1 MRTNAFHSWARALGR
16 VAGAAATCAV
26 LAALAACGGSI
37 NKPASPGASP
47 IAGPVLNEPK
57 GLEIRQWPVD
67 DATDSIARALA
78 PYESADSPLDARTR
92 DRLRR
97 AGLRVTVV
105 PAADL
110 EAIQQTL
117 RLAGRLDQQS
127 AREFLEW
134 SLIASGPQWN
144 ALATFI
150 TDRGS
155 LALPSGRFAIFTRAW
170 VAPGEFSQTDAPAKL
185 RLDLMTRHLEEGS
198 ERPSFEDLL
207 KPQTRRTLADAGA
220 RVEALDLSTELGPDQ
235 ALILVPEYPD
245 REWTDLA
252 RLPNYIESE
261 PEQRLEIEGK
271 PADPTAGPKVPPPPT
286 LAHGL
291 LSNATDRGEP
301 TRKLV
306 LVLVARPPR
315 EFRLLR

>member
-37 NKPASPGASP
+37 NKPASPGAGP

-155 LALPSGRFAIFTRAW
+155 LALPPGRFAIFTRAW

>member
-16 VAGAAATCAV
+16 VAGTAV
-26 LAALAACGGSI
+26 AFAALAALTACGAST

>member
-1 MRTNAFHSWARALGR
+1 MRTNEFHSWACALR
-16 VAGAAATCAV
+16 HVAGAAATCAV
-26 LAALAACGGSI
+26 LAALTACGGST
-37 NKPASPGASP
+37 NKPTSPVAGP
-47 IAGPVLNEPK
+47 IVGPVLNEPK

-78 PYESADSPLDARTR
+78 PYESAESPLDARTR

-110 EAIQQTL
+110 DAIQQTL

-155 LALPSGRFAIFTRAW
+155 LALPPGRFAIFTRAW
-170 VAPGEFSQTDAPAKL
+170 VAPGEFSQSDAPAKL

-198 ERPSFEDLL
+198 ERPSLEDLL
-207 KPQTRRTLADAGA
+207 KPQQRRTLADAGA

-252 RLPNYIESE
+252 RLPNYIERE

-306 LVLVARPPR
+306 LVLVARPPH

>member
-16 VAGAAATCAV
+16 VAGPAATCAV
-26 LAALAACGGSI
+26 LATLTACGGST
-37 NKPASPGASP
+37 NKSAPPVAGPNAS
-47 IAGPVLNEPK
+47 PVLNEPK

-97 AGLRVTVV
+97 AGLRVAVV

-155 LALPSGRFAIFTRAW
+155 LALPPGRFAIFTRAW

>member
-16 VAGAAATCAV
+16 VAGTAVAFAA
-26 LAALAACGGSI
+26 LAALAACGAST
-37 NKPASPGASP
+37 NKPASPGTSP

-155 LALPSGRFAIFTRAW
+155 LALPPGRFAIFTRAW

>member
-1 MRTNAFHSWARALGR
+1 MRRTAFHDNAPAFRR
-16 VAGAAATCAV
+16 VAEAAFLCAS
-26 LAALAACGGSI
+26 LALLVGCGGTPPKSVGT
-37 NKPASPGASP
+37 PQ
-47 IAGPVLNEPK
+47 GPVLNEPK
-57 GLEIRQWPVD
+57 GLEVRQWPVD
-67 DATDSIARALA
+67 DSTDSIARALA
-78 PYESADSPLDARTR
+78 LYEQNDSPLDTR
-92 DRLRR
+92 ALDRLRR
-97 AGLRVTVV
+97 AGMRAVVV
-105 PAADL
+105 PAAEL
-110 EAIQQTL
+110 ATIQQTL
-117 RLAGRLDQQS
+117 RLAGRLEQES
-127 AREFLEW
+127 PREFLEW

-144 ALATFI
+144 ALATFV

-155 LALPSGRFAIFTRAW
+155 LALPAGRFAIFTRAW

-207 KPQTRRTLADAGA
+207 KPQPRRNLADAGA
-220 RVEALDLSTELGPDQ
+220 RVEALDISTELGPDQ

-252 RLPNYIESE
+252 RLPNYIERE

-306 LVLVARPPR
+306 LVLVSRTPR